1 MQQFAPPPPVIVVG
15 GGMAGLTAA
24 LSLFRAGRP
33 VRLYE
38 ATETIGGRLKSRIS
52 NQGFVLDEGFQ
63 VLLDAYP
70 APKRWVDFSELSARP
85 FDAGALVWTGRRR
98 VPLANP
104 LRHPTAIVRDLT
116 TNLFAPEDK
125 LRLVALAGEVARA
138 SWQSANE
145 AATSLGKD
153 RAAVEYFW
161 ERGFSERFINRFAR
175 PFFGGITYDPHLS
188 RSIGPSLFSLKMFI
202 QGSAVLPATGVA
214 ALPSRLAAQLPVG
227 AVTTGARVDEV
238 MIEDGRATGVRI
250 DGQVLPAAHVIVA
263 TDPATASRLTRVP
276 ALQEVQE
283 TVGGVTVYLA
293 GSRRPP
299 TGPRMVL
306 DGTRSLLVN
315 EIAPLSEVQPAY
327 APPGRHLLAAQVI
340 GHENM
345 DTHELSERARL
356 DVATMLQDA
365 PGSWQVIDVIR
376 TPRAQFAQPPGIY
389 RRLPAN
395 VTAVAGLTLAGEA
408 TVDSSYNGAVIS
420 GETAAAI
427 VHRELTF
434 GRG

>member
-1 MQQFAPPPPVIVVG
+1 MQQFAPPPPVIIVG

-38 ATETIGGRLKSRIS
+38 ATDTVGGRLKSRIS

-98 VPLANP
+98 VPVANP

-138 SWQSANE
+138 PWQSANE

-175 PFFGGITYDPHLS
+175 PFFGGITFDPHLA
-188 RSIGPSLFSLKMFI
+188 RSIGPSLFSLKMFL
-202 QGSAVLPATGVA
+202 QGSAVLPAAGVA
-214 ALPSRLAAQLPVG
+214 ALPARLAAQLPVG
-227 AVTTGARVDEV
+227 AVRTGAQVDEV
-238 MIEDGRATGVRI
+238 IIEEGRATGVRI

-263 TDPATASRLTRVP
+263 TDPATALRLTRVP

-283 TVGGVTVYLA
+283 TVGGVTIYLA

-340 GHENM
+340 GHEEM

-408 TVDSSYNGAVIS
+408 TVDSSYNGAVLS

-427 VHRELTF
+427 VHRELAF

>member
-1 MQQFAPPPPVIVVG
+1 MQQFSPPPPVIVVG

-38 ATETIGGRLKSRIS
+38 ATATVGGRLKSRVS
-52 NQGFVLDEGFQ
+52 NLGFVLDEGFQ

-70 APKRWVDFSELSARP
+70 APKRWVDFSQLATRR
-85 FDAGALVWTGRRR
+85 FDAGALIWTGRRR

-104 LRHPTAIVRDLT
+104 LRHPTALPRDISS
-116 TNLFAPEDK
+116 NLFPFEDK
-125 LRLVALAGEVARA
+125 ARLALLAAEVARA
-138 SWQSANE
+138 PWQSANE

-175 PFFGGITYDPHLS
+175 PFFGGITFDPNLEGS
-188 RSIGPSLFSLKMFI
+188 VGPSLFTMKMFI
-202 QGSAVLPATGVA
+202 QGSAVLPAAGIA
-214 ALPSRLAAQLPVG
+214 ALPARLAAQLPVG
-227 AVTTGARVDEV
+227 AVTTDARVDEV
-238 MIEDGRATGVRI
+238 VVEAGRATGVRI
-250 DGQVLPAAHVIVA
+250 GGQVLPAAHVVLA
-263 TDPATASRLTRVP
+263 TDPATSERLTGIP
-276 ALQEVQE
+276 ALREVAA

-299 TGPRMVL
+299 TGPRLVL

-315 EIAPLSEVQPAY
+315 EIAPVSEVQPAY
-327 APPGRHLLAAQVI
+327 APPGRHLVAAAII
-340 GHENM
+340 GKTDM
-345 DTHELSERARL
+345 DPHALSERARL

-365 PGSWQVIDVIR
+365 PGSWEVIDVVR
-376 TPRAQFAQPPGIY
+376 TPHAQFAQPPGIY

-395 VTAVAGLTLAGEA
+395 VTSVAGLTLATEA

-427 VHRELTF
+427 VHRELAF

>member
-1 MQQFAPPPPVIVVG
+1 VQQFSPPPPVIIVG

-38 ATETIGGRLKSRIS
+38 ATDAVGGRLKSRITS
-52 NQGFVLDEGFQ
+52 EGFVLDQGFQ

-70 APKRWVDFSELSARP
+70 APKRWVDFSQLSARP
-85 FDAGALVWTGRRR
+85 FDAGALIWTGRRR
-98 VPLANP
+98 VPVGNP
-104 LRHPTAIVRDLT
+104 LRHPTAIVRDIT
-116 TNLFAPEDK
+116 TNLFPLEDK
-125 LRLVALAGEVARA
+125 LRLAALAAEVVRA
-138 SWQSANE
+138 PWQSSNE
-145 AATSLGKD
+145 AATSLGRD

-175 PFFGGITYDPHLS
+175 PFFGGITFDPHLS
-188 RSIGPSLFSLKMFI
+188 RSIGPSLFTLKMFI
-202 QGSAVLPATGVA
+202 QGSAVLPAAGVA
-214 ALPSRLAAQLPVG
+214 ALPARLAAQLPVG
-227 AVTTGARVDEV
+227 AVTTNARVDDV
-238 MIEDGRATGVRI
+238 IIEDGRATGVRI

-263 TDPATASRLTRVP
+263 TDPATAARFAPVA
-276 ALQEVQE
+276 ALREVQE

-293 GSRRPP
+293 SSRRPP
-299 TGPRMVL
+299 TGKRMVL

-315 EIAPLSEVQPAY
+315 EIAPVSEVQPAY
-327 APPGRHLLAAQVI
+327 APPGRHLLAAEI
-340 GHENM
+340 LGNTDM
-345 DTHELSERARL
+345 DPHELSERARL

-365 PGSWQVIDVIR
+365 PGSWEVIDVIR
-376 TPRAQFAQPPGIY
+376 TPHAQFAQPAGIY

-395 VTAVAGLTLAGEA
+395 VTAVAGLTLASEA
-408 TVDSSYNGAVIS
+408 TVDSSYNGAVLS

-427 VHRELTF
+427 VHRELAF

>member
-38 ATETIGGRLKSRIS
+38 ATSAVGGRLKSRVTS
-52 NQGFVLDEGFQ
+52 QGFVLDEGFQ

-70 APKRWVDFSELSARP
+70 APKRWVDFSELSAQP

-98 VPLANP
+98 VPVANP
-104 LRHPTAIVRDLT
+104 LRLPTALVRDIT
-116 TNLFAPEDK
+116 TNLFLPEDK
-125 LRLVALAGEVARA
+125 LRLAVLATEVVRA
-138 SWQSANE
+138 PWQSANE
-145 AATSLGKD
+145 AATSLGRD

-161 ERGFSERFINRFAR
+161 ERGFSERFMDRFAR
-175 PFFGGITYDPHLS
+175 PFFGGITFDPHLAMS
-188 RSIGPSLFSLKMFI
+188 VGPSLFTLKMFI
-202 QGSAVLPATGVA
+202 QGSAVLPAAGVA
-214 ALPSRLAAQLPVG
+214 ALPATLAAQLPVG
-227 AVTTGARVDEV
+227 AVTTNARVDEV
-238 MIEDGRATGVRI
+238 IIENGRATGVRI
-250 DGQVLPAAHVIVA
+250 DGQVLPAAHVVVA
-263 TDPATASRLTRVP
+263 TDPATAARLTPIP

-299 TGPRMVL
+299 TGPRIVL

-315 EIAPLSEVQPAY
+315 EIAPVSEVQPAY
-327 APPGRHLLAAQVI
+327 APPGRHLVAAQVL
-340 GHENM
+340 GNTEM
-345 DTHELSERARL
+345 DPHELSERARL

-365 PGSWQVIDVIR
+365 PGSWEVIDVIA
-376 TPRAQFAQPPGIY
+376 TPHAQFAQPPGIY

-395 VTAVAGLTLAGEA
+395 VTAVAGLTLASEA

-427 VHRELTF
+427 VHRELAF
-434 GRG
+434 GRA

>member
-38 ATETIGGRLKSRIS
+38 ASDTIGGRLRT
-52 NQGFVLDEGFQ
+52 NVNDLGFVLDEGFQ

-70 APKRWVDFSELSARP
+70 APKRWVDFSQLSARP

-98 VPLANP
+98 VPVANP
-104 LRHPTAIVRDLT
+104 LRHPTAVLRDLT
-116 TNLFAPEDK
+116 TNLFPFEDK
-125 LRLVALAGEVARA
+125 ARLALLAAEVVRA
-138 SWQSANE
+138 PWVSANE
-145 AATSLGKD
+145 AATALGKD

-161 ERGFSERFINRFAR
+161 ERGFSEYFINRFAR
-175 PFFGGITYDPHLS
+175 PFFGGITFDPHLTQS
-188 RSIGPSLFSLKMFI
+188 VGPVLFTLKMFL
-202 QGSAVLPATGVA
+202 QGSAVLPAAGVA
-214 ALPSRLAAQLPVG
+214 ALPAKLAAQLPVG
-227 AVTTGARVDEV
+227 AVTTRARVDEIV
-238 MIEDGRATGVRI
+238 IEGGRARGVRI
-250 DGQVLPAAHVIVA
+250 DGEVLPAEHVIVA
-263 TDPATASRLTRVP
+263 TDPETALRLTNMV
-276 ALQEVQE
+276 ALKDVQQ
-283 TVGGVTVYLA
+283 TVGGTTVFLA
-293 GSRRPP
+293 GARRPP
-299 TGPRMVL
+299 TGPRILL

-327 APPGRHLLAAQVI
+327 APPGRHLVAAVI
-340 GHENM
+340 LGGTEM
-345 DTHELSERARL
+345 DLHELSERARL

-365 PGSWQVIDVIR
+365 PGAWEVVNVVRS
-376 TPRAQFAQPPGIY
+376 PRAQFAQPPGIY

-395 VTAVAGLTLAGEA
+395 VTSIAGLTLASEA

-427 VHRELTF
+427 VHRELAF
-434 GRG
+434 GRA

>member
-1 MQQFAPPPPVIVVG
+1 MQQFAPPPPVIIVG

-38 ATETIGGRLKSRIS
+38 AGDTVGGRLKSRVTS
-52 NQGFVLDEGFQ
+52 QGFILDEGFQ

-70 APKRWVDFSELSARP
+70 APKRWVEFPELSPRS

-98 VPLANP
+98 VPVANP
-104 LRHPTAIVRDLT
+104 LRHPAAIVRDIT
-116 TNLFAPEDK
+116 TRLFPPADK
-125 LRLVALAGEVARA
+125 LRLAALAAEVVRA
-138 SWQSANE
+138 PWQSANE
-145 AATSLGKD
+145 AATSLGRD

-161 ERGFSERFINRFAR
+161 ERGFSERFINHFAR
-175 PFFGGITYDPHLS
+175 PFFGGITFDPHLS
-188 RSIGPSLFSLKMFI
+188 QSIGPSLFTLKMFLE
-202 QGSAVLPATGVA
+202 GSAVLPAAGVA
-214 ALPSRLAAQLPVG
+214 ALPAKMADQLPVG
-227 AVTTGARVDEV
+227 AITTNARVDE
-238 MIEDGRATGVRI
+238 IIIDDGRATGVRI

-263 TDPATASRLTRVP
+263 TGPATAARLTP
-276 ALQEVQE
+276 LTALQEVQE

-293 GSRRPP
+293 GARRPP
-299 TGPRMVL
+299 TGPRLVL

-327 APPGRHLLAAQVI
+327 APPGRHLLAAQII
-340 GHENM
+340 GHTEM
-345 DTHELSERARL
+345 DLHELSERARL

-365 PGSWQVIDVIR
+365 PGSWEVIDIIP
-376 TPRAQFAQPPGIY
+376 TPNAQYAQPPGIY

-395 VTAVAGLTLAGEA
+395 VTAVAGLTLASEA
-408 TVDSSYNGAVIS
+408 TVDSSYNGATIS

-427 VHRELTF
+427 VNRELAF
-434 GRG
+434 RRV

>member
-1 MQQFAPPPPVIVVG
+1 
-15 GGMAGLTAA
+15 MAGLTAA

-38 ATETIGGRLKSRIS
+38 ATDTIGGRLKSRIS

-98 VPLANP
+98 VPVANP
-104 LRHPTAIVRDLT
+104 LRHPTAVVRDFT

-125 LRLVALAGEVARA
+125 LRLVALAAEAARA
-138 SWQSANE
+138 PWQNSNE
-145 AATSLGKD
+145 AATSLGRD

-175 PFFGGITYDPHLS
+175 PFFGGITFDPHLA
-188 RSIGPSLFSLKMFI
+188 RSIGPSLFSLKMFL
-202 QGSAVLPATGVA
+202 QGSAVLPAAGVA
-214 ALPSRLAAQLPVG
+214 ALPARLAAQLPVG
-227 AVTTGARVDEV
+227 AVTMGARVDEV
-238 MIEDGRATGVRI
+238 VIEDGRATGVRI

-263 TDPATASRLTRVP
+263 TDTANAARLTGVP

-340 GHENM
+340 GNEDM

-395 VTAVAGLTLAGEA
+395 VTAIAGLTLAGEA
-408 TVDSSYNGAVIS
+408 TVDSSYNGAVTS

-427 VHRELTF
+427 VHRELAF